1 MSYTP
6 AFTCDETFDYMPIE
20 DIGYREKSDEPYDF
34 NWEADI
40 VPITV
45 SWNLF
50 GEDIDITHIEFGDE
64 VWTGVE
70 LWELDDDLAENIM
83 EYIDVE
89 FVSNDD
95 FWFDK
100 SNPGL

>member
-6 AFTCDETFDYMPIE
+6 TFIFDETFEYIPTVGEIPLE
-20 DIGYREKSDEPYDF
+20 
-34 NWEADI
+34 
-40 VPITV
+40 PITV

-50 GEDIDITHIEFGDE
+50 GEDIDITHIEFGKE
-64 VWTGVE
+64 VWTGEE

-83 EYIDVE
+83 EYIDNE
-89 FVSNDD
+89 FVSNND

-100 SNPGL
+100 SNPEL

>member
-6 AFTCDETFDYMPIE
+6 AFTCDETFDYIPTVG
-20 DIGYREKSDEPYDF
+20 DIPLE
-34 NWEADI
+34 
-40 VPITV
+40 PITV

-50 GEDIDITHIEFGDE
+50 GEDIDITHIEFSKE
-64 VWTGVE
+64 VWTGEE

-89 FVSNDD
+89 FISNDD

>member
-1 MSYTP
+1 MGNPQFMY
-6 AFTCDETFDYMPIE
+6 DETFDYVPE
-20 DIGYREKSDEPYDF
+20 NFSSRETSP
-34 NWEADI
+34 
-40 VPITV
+40 VTV

-50 GEDIDITHIEFGDE
+50 SEDIDITHIEFDGN
-64 VWTGVE
+64 VWTGEE
-70 LWELDDDLAENIM
+70 LWELDYDLAENIM

-100 SNPGL
+100 SNPSL

>member
-6 AFTCDETFDYMPIE
+6 AFTCDETFDYIPTVE
-20 DIGYREKSDEPYDF
+20 DIPLE
-34 NWEADI
+34 
-40 VPITV
+40 PITV

-50 GEDIDITHIEFGDE
+50 GEDIDITHIEFGKE
-64 VWTGVE
+64 VWTGEE
-70 LWELDDDLAENIM
+70 LWELDNDLAENIM

-89 FVSNDD
+89 FISSDD

>member
-6 AFTCDETFDYMPIE
+6 TFTCDETFDYIPTVG
-20 DIGYREKSDEPYDF
+20 DIPLE
-34 NWEADI
+34 
-40 VPITV
+40 PITV

-50 GEDIDITHIEFGDE
+50 GEDIDITHIEFGKE
-64 VWTGVE
+64 VWTGEE

>member
-1 MSYTP
+1 MGYTP
-6 AFTCDETFDYMPIE
+6 AFTFDETFEYISTVGDIPLDPI
-20 DIGYREKSDEPYDF
+20 I
-34 NWEADI
+34 
-40 VPITV
+40 V
-45 SWNLF
+45 SWNMF

-64 VWTGVE
+64 VWTGDE

>member
-6 AFTCDETFDYMPIE
+6 AFTCDETFEYIPTVG
-20 DIGYREKSDEPYDF
+20 DIPLE
-34 NWEADI
+34 
-40 VPITV
+40 PITV

-50 GEDIDITHIEFGDE
+50 GEDIDITHIEFGKE
-64 VWTGVE
+64 VWTGEE

-83 EYIDVE
+83 EYIDNE
-89 FVSNDD
+89 FISNDD
-95 FWFDK
+95 FWIDK

>member
-6 AFTCDETFDYMPIE
+6 AFTCDETFDYIPTVGE
-20 DIGYREKSDEPYDF
+20 LPLE
-34 NWEADI
+34 
-40 VPITV
+40 PITV
-45 SWNLF
+45 SWNMF
-50 GEDIDITHIEFGDE
+50 DEDIDITHIEFGKE
-64 VWTGVE
+64 VWTGDE
-70 LWELDDDLAENIM
+70 LWELDYDLAENIM

-89 FVSNDD
+89 FISSDD

>member
-1 MSYTP
+1 MGNPQFMY
-6 AFTCDETFDYMPIE
+6 DETFDYVPE
-20 DIGYREKSDEPYDF
+20 NFSSRETSP
-34 NWEADI
+34 
-40 VPITV
+40 VTV

-50 GEDIDITHIEFGDE
+50 SEDIDITHIEFDGN
-64 VWTGVE
+64 VWTGEE
-70 LWELDDDLAENIM
+70 LWELDYDLAENIM

-95 FWFDK
+95 FWIDK

>member
-6 AFTCDETFDYMPIE
+6 AFTCDETFDYIPTVG
-20 DIGYREKSDEPYDF
+20 DIPLE
-34 NWEADI
+34 
-40 VPITV
+40 PITV

-50 GEDIDITHIEFGDE
+50 GEDIDITHIEFGKE
-64 VWTGVE
+64 VWTGEE

-83 EYIDVE
+83 EYIDNE
-89 FVSNDD
+89 FISNND
-95 FWFDK
+95 FWIDK

>member
-1 MSYTP
+1 MGNPQFMY
-6 AFTCDETFDYMPIE
+6 DETFEYIPNTGDIPLDPI
-20 DIGYREKSDEPYDF
+20 I
-34 NWEADI
+34 
-40 VPITV
+40 V

-64 VWTGVE
+64 VWTGDE

>member
-6 AFTCDETFDYMPIE
+6 AFTCDETFDYIPTVG
-20 DIGYREKSDEPYDF
+20 DIPLE
-34 NWEADI
+34 
-40 VPITV
+40 PITV

-50 GEDIDITHIEFGDE
+50 GEDIDITHIEFSKE
-64 VWTGVE
+64 VWTGEE
-70 LWELDDDLAENIM
+70 LWELDYNLAENIM
-83 EYIDVE
+83 EYIDNE
-89 FVSNDD
+89 FISNDD

>member
-6 AFTCDETFDYMPIE
+6 TFISDETFEYIPTVGEIPLE
-20 DIGYREKSDEPYDF
+20 
-34 NWEADI
+34 
-40 VPITV
+40 PITV

-50 GEDIDITHIEFGDE
+50 GEDIDITHIEFGKE
-64 VWTGVE
+64 VWTGEE

-89 FVSNDD
+89 FISNDD

>member
-1 MSYTP
+1 MGNPQFMY
-6 AFTCDETFDYMPIE
+6 DETFEYIPNTGDIPLDPI
-20 DIGYREKSDEPYDF
+20 I
-34 NWEADI
+34 
-40 VPITV
+40 V

-50 GEDIDITHIEFGDE
+50 GEDIDITHIEFGKE
-64 VWTGVE
+64 VWTGEE

-95 FWFDK
+95 FWIDK
-100 SNPGL
+100 VNPGL

>member
-6 AFTCDETFDYMPIE
+6 AFTCDETFDYIPTVGDISLDPIM
-20 DIGYREKSDEPYDF
+20 
-34 NWEADI
+34 
-40 VPITV
+40 V
-45 SWNLF
+45 SWNLIDD
-50 GEDIDITHIEFGDE
+50 DIDITHIEFDDN
-64 VWTGVE
+64 VWTGAE
-70 LWELDDDLAENIM
+70 LWELDDNLAENIM

-89 FVSNDD
+89 FVSNED

>member
-6 AFTCDETFDYMPIE
+6 TFISDETFEYIPTVG
-20 DIGYREKSDEPYDF
+20 DIPLE
-34 NWEADI
+34 
-40 VPITV
+40 PITV

-50 GEDIDITHIEFGDE
+50 GEDIDITHIEFGKE
-64 VWTGVE
+64 VWTGEE

-89 FVSNDD
+89 FISNDD

>member
-1 MSYTP
+1 MSNPQFMY
-6 AFTCDETFDYMPIE
+6 DETFEYIPNTGDIPLDPI
-20 DIGYREKSDEPYDF
+20 I
-34 NWEADI
+34 
-40 VPITV
+40 V

-50 GEDIDITHIEFGDE
+50 VEDIDITHIEFGDE
-64 VWTGVE
+64 VWTGDE